1 MRGRS
6 NPVVSKW
13 TPIFSILTEALID
26 LGQQTLS
33 RNPTF
38 HLVAGD
44 TLELWMLKVA
54 CGMYFSAGAKDGIRI
69 EGHAIDLDKVRR
81 TFFDGEWDRL
91 EFERPTRQF
100 TAIN

>member
-1 MRGRS
+1 MDAEVG
-6 NPVVSKW
+6 NF
-13 TPIFSILTEALID
+13 FSILTEALID

-81 TFFDGEWDRL
+81 TLFKVNGTDLNSSAPPASLR
-91 EFERPTRQF
+91 R
-100 TAIN
+100 